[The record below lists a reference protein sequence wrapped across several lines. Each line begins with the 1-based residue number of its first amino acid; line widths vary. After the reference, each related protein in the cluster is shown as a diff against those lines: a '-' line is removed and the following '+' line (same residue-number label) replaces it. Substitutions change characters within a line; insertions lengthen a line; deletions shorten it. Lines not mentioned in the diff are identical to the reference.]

1 MSEDG
6 LEVDLDDLGW
16 EANRAYASF
25 LDQDPEKLRLL
36 AVKGLEFGMFDEEE
50 SQEMLADADYV
61 EEEQKRLQRSI

>member
-1 MSEDG
+1 MSENG
-6 LEVDLDDLGW
+6 LQVDLDDLGW
-16 EANRAYASF
+16 EAARAYASF
-25 LDQDPEKLRLL
+25 LDQDPEKLRWL